1 MASMTDA
8 LQIAEIRRFNRAFA
22 RWLGLFDE
30 HYSKTDYSPAESRL
44 FHELAAAGHS
54 NGADLARAMGVDPAY
69 LSRMLQKF
77 VAEGLVAVSPSVS
90 DRRRNQLALTTDGD
104 KAAARVEAAADGA
117 IADLIAPL
125 SEAERSELVSAM
137 QTIVRILDNEDSG
150 ASIILRPHH
159 IGDVAYV
166 VARQSQIY
174 AGEFGWDGSYEALAA
189 EIGGKFLQEFD
200 PASEGCW
207 IAERD
212 GRIIGSV
219 FVVDAGQ
226 GVAQLR
232 LLYVEPEARGL
243 GVGKLL
249 VDQVVRFAR
258 DKRYARIR
266 LWTQASLVAARKLYA
281 SAGFTLTESKPHH
294 SFGKDLIGEYWELKL

>member
-1 MASMTDA
+1 MDDNR
-8 LQIAEIRRFNRAFA
+8 IAEIRRFNRAFA

-30 HYSKTDYSPAESRL
+30 HYSKTDYSPAESRML
-44 FHELAAAGHS
+44 YELAAAGHS
-54 NGADLARAMGVDPAY
+54 NGAGLARAMGVDPAY
-69 LSRMLQKF
+69 LSRMLRKF
-77 VAEGLVAVSPSVS
+77 VAEGLVAISPGVG
-90 DRRRNQLALTTDGD
+90 DRRRNELALTREGD
-104 KAAARVEAAADGA
+104 MAVAQVEAAADRA
-117 IADLIAPL
+117 IADQIAPL
-125 SEAERSELVSAM
+125 SETERRELVSAM
-137 QTIVRILDNEDSG
+137 QTIARILDGGDQA
-150 ASIILRPHH
+150 ASIVLRPHH
-159 IGDVAYV
+159 IGDVAHV
-166 VARQSQIY
+166 VARQARLY
-174 AGEFGWDGSYEALAA
+174 TDEFGWDGSYEALAA
-189 EIGGKFLQEFD
+189 EIGGQFLQEFD
-200 PASEGCW
+200 PATEGCW

-258 DKRYARIR
+258 DKRYAKIR

-281 SAGFTLTESKPHH
+281 AAGFVLTESKPHR
-294 SFGKDLIGEYWELKL
+294 SFGKDLVGEYWELKL